1 MGITH
6 AKRVRALPR
15 ANRSGIPPS
24 NVGLTVRDKS
34 WGEGLDLQEPRPSS
48 GYAPFTPLP
57 ADPAPSPA
65 TARNQPPLCDLCR
78 SRSYCRP
85 ARSVQ

>member
-1 MGITH
+1 MGITR

-34 WGEGLDLQEPRPSS
+34 WGEGLELQEPRPSS
-48 GYAPFTPLP
+48 GYAPLYSS
-57 ADPAPSPA
+57 A
-65 TARNQPPLCDLCR
+65 
-78 SRSYCRP
+78 CRP
-85 ARSVQ
+85 CAESGHRQESTSPVRSV